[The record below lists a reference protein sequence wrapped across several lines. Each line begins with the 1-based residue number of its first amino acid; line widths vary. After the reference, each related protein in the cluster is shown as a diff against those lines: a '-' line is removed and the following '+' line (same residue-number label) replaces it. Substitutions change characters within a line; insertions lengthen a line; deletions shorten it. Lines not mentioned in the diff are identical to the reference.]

1 MSGDGSLG
9 ISTRGAILT
18 LIALSIPLFFFQ
30 LGAAALLDPDEPY
43 YAVPALEMLKSHSWA
58 VPIFRGEP
66 WFDKPVF
73 FYWCV
78 LAGYKLF
85 GVTEFAARIGSAIAA
100 LAGAFGLVLLSPA
113 GWKVRD
119 AHLLSAIVLVTT
131 LEYAVIARAA
141 VTDMTLTLFFTLGF
155 LAVARY
161 LESRRIAFAAGA
173 GGAFGLAVLTKG
185 PVGALVPAI
194 AVVGYG
200 LWMRRRELLRPRALT
215 AATAGFLATAAP
227 WYVYMVAAHRD
238 LVVKVFLGEEN
249 LGRFVNPEHRQI
261 PFFYVV
267 VFAAGMLPWSSALPV
282 ALWDA
287 LETTWRRDE
296 GGGSSP
302 GPAFALAWFTA
313 VVGLFSLSASKLL
326 TYVLPAFPPAA
337 FLVARFWCDALA
349 PDAPAGRPSRR
360 TMAVAWS
367 GGAIAVVLGAA
378 AIATGHSPKF
388 AHAFPALV
396 ALAVI
401 LSAGAVAGVAAV
413 RAGRLRTFVAAQ
425 AAVAIVTVVGGVMY
439 ALPRVEPEDSTRA
452 LVADLRSRGLDA
464 QVVGAFRV
472 PDVSLDFYLD
482 RTLARESD
490 PKRLPGRVAADPSG
504 LWIVRTLQID
514 AVAAGAGL
522 TAEPVLTRGRRSVV
536 RWKPAEGER
545 SAR

>member
-1 MSGDGSLG
+1 MSGDGSPG
-9 ISTRGAILT
+9 ISTRGAILI

-43 YAVPALEMLKSHSWA
+43 YAVPALEMLKSHQWA

-73 FYWCV
+73 FYWVV

-85 GVTEFAARIGSAIAA
+85 GVTEFATRIGSAVAA

-113 GWKVRD
+113 GWRERG
-119 AHLLSAIVLVTT
+119 AHLWGGIVLVTT

-161 LESRRIAFAAGA
+161 LESGGIAFAAGA
-173 GGAFGLAVLTKG
+173 GGAFGAAVLTKG

-194 AVVGYG
+194 ALVGYG
-200 LWMRRRELLRPRALT
+200 LWMRRSELLRPRAL
-215 AATAGFLATAAP
+215 AAAAAGFIAIAAP

-261 PFFYVV
+261 PLFYVA
-267 VFAAGMLPWSSALPV
+267 VFAVGMLPWSAALPV

-287 LETTWRRDE
+287 AAGAWRRDE
-296 GGGSSP
+296 ARGSSP
-302 GPAFALAWFTA
+302 GSGYALAWFVA

-337 FLVARFWCDALA
+337 FLVARFWCESMA
-349 PDAPAGRPSRR
+349 PGAAAERHRRR
-360 TMAVAWS
+360 TTAVAWF
-367 GGAIAVVLGAA
+367 GGALAVLVGAFA
-378 AIATGHSPKF
+378 VATGRAPKF
-388 AHAFPALV
+388 ANAFPALV
-396 ALAVI
+396 AIAVI
-401 LSAGAVAGVAAV
+401 LAAGALAGVVAV
-413 RAGRLRTFVAAQ
+413 RARRLGTFVAAQ
-425 AAVAIVTVVGGVMY
+425 ATIAIVIVAGAVVY
-439 ALPRVEPEDSTRA
+439 ALPRLEPEESTRA
-452 LVADLRSRGLDA
+452 LVADLRARGLDA
-464 QVVGAFRV
+464 KVVGAVHV

-482 RTLARESD
+482 RTLAREDD
-490 PKRLPGRVAADPSG
+490 PKRLPARIANDPSG
-504 LWIVRTLQID
+504 LWIVRTPELD
-514 AVAAGAGL
+514 AVAAGAGMA
-522 TAEPVLTRGRRSVV
+522 AEPVLTRGRRSVV
-536 RWKPAEGER
+536 RWRPSEAER

>member
-1 MSGDGSLG
+1 MSGDGSPG
-9 ISTRGAILT
+9 ISARGAILI

-58 VPIFRGEP
+58 VPVFRGEP

-85 GVTEFAARIGSAIAA
+85 GVTEFATRIGSAIAA
-100 LAGAFGLVLLSPA
+100 LAGAFGLVLLSPS
-113 GWKVRD
+113 GWKFRNG
-119 AHLLSAIVLVTT
+119 HLWGAIVLVTT

-161 LESRRIAFAAGA
+161 LESRRVAFAAAA

-194 AVVGYG
+194 ALVGYG
-200 LWMRRRELLRPRALT
+200 LWMRRRELLHPRALAA
-215 AATAGFLATAAP
+215 AATGFLATAAP
-227 WYVYMVAAHRD
+227 WYVYMVVAHRD

-249 LGRFVNPEHRQI
+249 FGRFVNPEHRQI
-261 PFFYVV
+261 PFFYVA

-287 LETTWRRDE
+287 IGAAWSRDE
-296 GGGSSP
+296 GGGTSP
-302 GPAFALAWFTA
+302 GPAFALAWFAA

-337 FLVARFWCDALA
+337 FLVARFWCDAMG
-349 PDAPAGRPSRR
+349 PGVPSGRPARR
-360 TMAVAWS
+360 TMGVAWS
-367 GGAIAVVLGAA
+367 GGAIAVLVGAA
-378 AIATGHSPKF
+378 AIATGRVPKF

-396 ALAVI
+396 ALAVV
-401 LSAGAVAGVAAV
+401 LSAGALAGVVAV
-413 RAGRLRTFVAAQ
+413 RAGRLRAFVAAQ
-425 AAVAIVTVVGGVMY
+425 SAIAIVIVVGGVVY
-439 ALPRVEPEDSTRA
+439 ALPRVEPEESTRA

-464 QVVGAFRV
+464 QVAGAFRV

-482 RTLARESD
+482 RTLLREDD
-490 PKRLPGRVAADPSG
+490 PKRLPGRLAADPSG
-504 LWIVRTLQID
+504 LWIVRTQEIG
-514 AVAAGAGL
+514 AVAAGAGM